1 MRFKNALKRFAY
13 ETFRPHSKEEYAELF
28 SRGHGGDEKTPY
40 PWFYARV
47 LLISLLLFTV
57 LCVGYSLSKLNFLMV
72 AAAGGFFADLT
83 FIVLLVEIYPKRDL
97 PLITP
102 ILALF
107 AGGILS
113 SAFIY
118 MLYGIDMH
126 SAAFV
131 DQAWTAFV
139 EETGKALATIII
151 LLIVKKRN
159 PFACFI
165 IGAAVGGGYSAF
177 ENMWYMYTQGF
188 GWSGLPQAIET
199 GLWRALGTPFSH
211 AAWAGLFGWALAFK
225 GKAKWWHPRKVWIR
239 KLCDWALSGEKTW
252 LSWKPYA
259 MYAFGYTMHF
269 FVNFPL
275 MQQFAEWKGYP
286 ISAVTGI
293 LSIALIIFVLV
304 QSRRKLVDLDVQ
316 AEPFEPLQPRG
327 NYKISGT
334 YPKINGAYAAVDG
347 TGVIRFPDY
356 GVKYRFIANVLA
368 AAAIFCFSFTLLGPT
383 CVFGGYAKYRT
394 YYYDTWEE
402 VLNVVQEGREISPD
416 YGRKY
421 VVYDDLSQNYS
432 YTWTD
437 GELISATQ
445 RERYGNYYF
454 RFTYGYSIYY
464 STFEDEE
471 GNFFVWV
478 DGENIPIESE
488 DGILP
493 ESVRIWELKNVA
505 LELNDYLYYPRNIII
520 SNTNIYTK
528 YSADSSPSPSPASRE
543 VYRYYLLNLSVSYVG
558 VNPKGGFEV
567 DLQEQ
572 AAIRETESVIF
583 SAVFFAAFLGC
594 GVAYIVYK
602 SKIRRLKNVER

>member
-28 SRGHGGDEKTPY
+28 SRGHGGEERTPY

-47 LLISLLLFTV
+47 LLIGLLLFTV

-102 ILALF
+102 VLALF
-107 AGGILS
+107 AGGVLS

-118 MLYGIDMH
+118 ILYGIA
-126 SAAFV
+126 SYSTPFAE
-131 DQAWTAFV
+131 QAWTAFV
-139 EETGKALATIII
+139 EETGKALTTIII

-177 ENMWYMYTQGF
+177 ENMWYMYTHGF
-188 GWSGLPQAIET
+188 GWSGLSQAIET

-211 AAWAGLFGWALAFK
+211 AAWAGLFGWALA
-225 GKAKWWHPRKVWIR
+225 
-239 KLCDWALSGEKTW
+239 GERPW

-275 MQQFAEWKGYP
+275 MSQFENWGGYA
-286 ISAVTGI
+286 ISAVTGV
-293 LSIALIIFVLV
+293 LSIALMIFIIVK
-304 QSRRKLVDLDVQ
+304 SRRELAGFSPQ
-316 AEPFEPLQPRG
+316 PEPIEPFSPHGFP
-327 NYKISGT
+327 KSGGA
-334 YPKINGAYAAVDG
+334 YHKINGAYAEIDG
-347 TGVIRFPDY
+347 EGAICFPDF
-356 GVKYRFIANVLA
+356 GAKYKFIANVLA
-368 AAAIFCFSFTLLGPT
+368 AAAIFCFAFSLLGPT
-383 CVFGGYAKYRT
+383 CVFGGYVNYKT
-394 YYYDTWEE
+394 YYYENWQD
-402 VLNVVQEGREISPD
+402 VLSLVQGGRDINPD
-416 YGRKY
+416 YDREY
-421 VVYDDLSQNYS
+421 VEYEDLSQNYS

-454 RFTYGYSIYY
+454 RFTYGYSVNYN
-464 STFEDEE
+464 TFEDED

-478 DGENIPIESE
+478 NGEIIPIESE
-488 DGILP
+488 DGELP
-493 ESVRIWELKNVA
+493 ESVRIWKLQSVA
-505 LELNDYLYYPRNIII
+505 LELNEYLYYPRAIIK
-520 SNTNIYTK
+520 STNSLYTK
-528 YSADSSPSPSPASRE
+528 YSEESSPDSPPATRE
-543 VYRYYLLNLSVSYVG
+543 VYRYYLINSSVTYVNMRDDG
-558 VNPKGGFEV
+558 IIEV
-567 DLQEQ
+567 DLQDHVP
-572 AAIRETESVIF
+572 IRETESVVF
-583 SAVFFAAFLGC
+583 FMAFFAAFLGC

-602 SKIRRLKNVER
+602 IKIRRIENVER